1 MLFNKNLCCRG
12 VLVDSKIKTNISIFK
27 RMLQY
32 FIILIMLV
40 ATFVV
45 LYHWNNAHKKEKQE
59 RFKRYAESITDELT
73 ERVHHFKMILQG
85 GAGVFFASEDVNR
98 DEWRSYYE
106 YRIMTPPYPDFQ
118 AVGFIKIIRA
128 SQLKNHISKIK
139 EEGFSDYNVWPGKSG
154 DVYAPIVFVE
164 PFNKEN
170 RQRLGFDTFSNPI
183 YKNAMERAR
192 NTGKASL
199 SDAVEM
205 NIEGKENFHK
215 GFYMFIPIYERKTVS
230 HTLKGRREKIEG
242 YVYCSFSLPNL
253 MNYVSPSVSE
263 KVFLKLY
270 SGSGISSEN
279 LLYSNSKNKL
289 NTDDGLF
296 VKKTFDMYGQQW
308 TLAFTPT
315 PSFKMDE
322 EDVFSQIGI
331 LLSGTTLI
339 LLTVFLFRSHRKTT
353 EEAQFIA
360 DKMTASLRESE
371 ERFRKILEAA
381 PNAIIVFNEDGEILL
396 ANKRVKDI
404 FGYKVDEIRE
414 KNLDDLIPERFHD
427 KHEKLCRD
435 YLKSPDLRE
444 MGQGLEVTARR
455 KDNSEFPAEISLN
468 AYYSNNETRIISV
481 VQDITERR
489 QAEMDRIERKAAE
502 DADRAKSVFVSNM
515 SHEIRTP
522 LNAIMGFAQI
532 LERDPALTDR
542 QYEQVHTINRSG
554 RHLLNLINDILD
566 ISKIESGQLTL
577 HKNKFCLHTL
587 LDDIDMMFRSRAD
600 GKGIQFLFDRGENVP
615 QYIIADEGKLRQI
628 LVNLIGNA
636 VKFTKSGGVSLR
648 VKAGERD
655 ETGLEENKAVNLM
668 FEVEDSGPG
677 IPEEDLENIFESFSQ
692 SQAGV
697 EAGGTGLGLP
707 ISKRLINL
715 MGGSISVD
723 SEVGK
728 GSIFRFNIQVE
739 ETDAPEK
746 QLGIEEMRR
755 VEGLKPG
762 SGSVRILVV
771 DDQKDNRNLIRHT
784 LEPAGFEIKE
794 ASNGEEALE
803 LFESWSPH
811 AVLMDL
817 RMPVMDGYQA
827 ARKIKSTYKGKD
839 VPVIAVTASVFEDKK
854 QDVISAGMDEYL
866 RKPFRP
872 EELFAVLKNVLDLD
886 YNYSDSS
893 ESKQRKSAKRQV
905 TAEDI
910 SSLPE
915 ELIIGMKEAVENG
928 DTAKLK
934 DYISKAEEIDAETG
948 SGLRLLAD
956 RYNYD
961 KLLKLLEK

>member
-1 MLFNKNLCCRG
+1 M
-12 VLVDSKIKTNISIFK
+12 DSKIKTNISLFK
-27 RMLQY
+27 RFLQY
-32 FIILIMLV
+32 FIILIMLI
-40 ATFVV
+40 ATFVIW
-45 LYHWNNAHKKEKQE
+45 YHWNNAHKEKKQE
-59 RFKRYAESITDELT
+59 KFKRYTESIADELT
-73 ERVHHFKMILQG
+73 ERVNHFKMILQG

-98 DEWRSYYE
+98 YEWRLYYE
-106 YRIMTPPYPDFQ
+106 YRIMTPPYPTFQ

-128 SQLKNHISKIK
+128 SQLGNHISEIK
-139 EEGFSDYNVWPGKSG
+139 EKGFSDYNVWP
-154 DVYAPIVFVE
+154 DENREVYAPIVFVE
-164 PFNKEN
+164 PFNKGN

-183 YKNAMERAR
+183 YRNAMERAR
-192 NTGKASL
+192 DTGKASL

-205 NIEGKENFHK
+205 NILGKENFHK
-215 GFYMFIPIYERKTVS
+215 GFYMFIPIYERKTVP
-230 HTLKGRREKIEG
+230 HTVKGRREKIEG
-242 YVYCSFSLPNL
+242 YVYCAFSLPNL
-253 MNYVSPSVSE
+253 MNYISPSVS
-263 KVFLKLY
+263 KNAFVKLY
-270 SGSGISSEN
+270 SGSKISPGN
-279 LLYSNSKNKL
+279 LLYSSSKNKL
-289 NTDDGLF
+289 NTDGGLS
-296 VKKTFDMYGQQW
+296 VKKTLYLYGQEW

-315 PSFKMDE
+315 YTFKRTK
-322 EDVFSQIGI
+322 EDVLAQMGI
-331 LLSGTTLI
+331 LFAGLTLI
-339 LLTVFLFRSHRKTT
+339 LLMILLLRSHSKTT
-353 EEAQFIA
+353 KEAQKLA
-360 DKMTASLRESE
+360 EEMTRSLRESQ
-371 ERFRKILEAA
+371 ERFGKILEAA
-381 PNAIIVFNEDGEILL
+381 PNAIIVFNERGEILL
-396 ANKRVKDI
+396 ANKQVKDI
-404 FGYKVDEIRE
+404 FGYTVDEIRD

-427 KHEKLCRD
+427 KHEELCKD

-444 MGQGLEVTARR
+444 MGQGLEVLARR
-455 KDNSEFPAEISLN
+455 KDNTEFPAEISLN
-468 AYYSNNETRIISV
+468 AYYSNKETRVISV
-481 VQDITERR
+481 IQDITERR
-489 QAEMDRIERKAAE
+489 QAERDRIERKAAE
-502 DADRAKSVFVSNM
+502 DADRAKSTFVSNM

-532 LERDPALTDR
+532 LERDPSLSER
-542 QYEQVHTINRSG
+542 QYEQVHTITRSG

-566 ISKIESGQLTL
+566 ISKIESGQLTM
-577 HKNKFCLHTL
+577 HKNKFCLYTL
-587 LDDIDMMFRSRAD
+587 LEDIEMMFRSRAD
-600 GKGIQFLFDRGENVP
+600 GKGIQFLVDREENVP

-648 VKAGERD
+648 VKAGEKD
-655 ETGLEENKAVNLM
+655 ETGHEENKAVNLM

-677 IPEEDLENIFESFSQ
+677 IPEEDLENIFDSFSQ

-723 SEVGK
+723 SELGS

-755 VEGLKPG
+755 VGGLKPG
-762 SGSVRILVV
+762 SGSVRVLVV

-794 ASNGEEALE
+794 AVNGEEALE

-839 VPVIAVTASVFEDKK
+839 IPVIAVTASVFEDKK
-854 QDVISAGMDEYL
+854 QDVVSASMDEYL

-872 EELFAVLKNVLDLD
+872 EELFTVLKNVLDID
-886 YNYSDSS
+886 YTYSDSS
-893 ESKQRKSAKRQV
+893 ETKKRKSVKIQV
-905 TAEDI
+905 TVEDI

-915 ELIIGMKEAVENG
+915 ELITGMKEAVENG

-934 DYISKAEEIDAETG
+934 DYISKVEDIDSEIAG
-948 SGLRLLAD
+948 GLRLLAD

-961 KLLKLLEK
+961 KLLKLLKK